1 MQNKQIETIF
11 FKKLI
16 FVDKKIKMNSDETL
30 KLLRNLTGKK
40 EIDIAEKVLSGQRL
54 TISEGLFLFQEAE
67 LNYLSLLSTARKMQI
82 SENKV
87 YFNRNFHIEPTNIC
101 VYNCKFCSY
110 KRRFG
115 DAEAWE
121 YSIDDILSI
130 VKKYKGQN
138 VTEVHITGG
147 VHPHYS
153 VEHFCVLLRKIRS
166 ILPNIHIK
174 AFTAVEVEFMARK
187 SRMDVK
193 QALLKLKECGLNS
206 MPGGGAEIFDEE
218 VRAKICDDKSKT
230 KSWLEI
236 HRTAHQIG
244 LKTNATILYGHIEN
258 YNHRLDHLDR
268 IRKLQDETNGFN
280 AFIPLKYL
288 SYNNALSYAGMV
300 PITEDMRNYA
310 VTRLFLDNI
319 PHLKAYWVMLG
330 RQHAQMALNYGVD
343 DLDGTIDDSTK
354 IYTMAGSEE
363 KKPGMTATEMVELI
377 KKANFLPVE
386 RDSLYN
392 ELQIFDNE

>member
-1 MQNKQIETIF
+1 MLKKFIFANKKNLMNFDDIIE
-11 FKKLI
+11 LI
-16 FVDKKIKMNSDETL
+16 KISQ
-30 KLLRNLTGKK
+30 GKK
-40 EIDIAEKVLSGQRL
+40 EVEIAEKVLSGQRL
-54 TISEGLFLFQEAE
+54 NKEEALFLYEQAD
-67 LNYLSLLSTARKMQI
+67 LNYLSLLSTARKHQI
-82 SENKV
+82 SGSKV

-115 DAEAWE
+115 DTDAWD
-121 YSIDDILSI
+121 YSIEDILNI
-130 VKKYKGQN
+130 VRTYKGKK

-147 VHPHYS
+147 VHPHYN
-153 VEHFCVLLRKIRS
+153 VNHFCVLLRKIRK
-166 ILPNIHIK
+166 ILPDIHIK
-174 AFTAVEVEFMARK
+174 AFTAVELDFMARK
-187 SRMDVK
+187 SRMTIK
-193 QALLKLKECGLNS
+193 EALMKLKECGLNS

-218 VRAKICDDKSKT
+218 IRKKICDDKSKP
-230 KSWLEI
+230 KVWLEI
-236 HRTAHQIG
+236 HKIAHQLG

-258 YNHRLDHLDR
+258 YAHRIDHLDR
-268 IRKLQDETNGFN
+268 IRRLQDETKGFN

-288 SYNNALSYAGMV
+288 SYNNDLSYLGTV
-300 PITEDMRNYA
+300 PVTEDMRNYA

-363 KKPGMTATEMVELI
+363 KHPRMTATEMIELI
-377 KKANFLPVE
+377 KKANYVPVE
-386 RDSLYN
+386 RDSVYN